1 MKTNERG
8 RWGAISRP
16 RWSPWTLAW
25 HLFRWRCKGHIHNSR
40 GLFCYFLCFNNWI
53 WAEKEDWF
61 SFLFS
66 ISLCHIRDRIQLIRI
81 MKKERKRE
89 RARGRIEITS
99 STLFSFRCPWRRER
113 IGSRFLSRLDNP
125 TSVPLRVTTCML
137 QGWASPKCMS
147 VLAKIKI

>member
-1 MKTNERG
+1 MREGDGMRYPVQDDLHEPLPDICLDGDARDIFTTHADRFVFFYVSTIEFE
-8 RWGAISRP
+8 P
-16 RWSPWTLAW
+16 RKKIGCP
-25 HLFRWRCKGHIHNSR
+25 F
-40 GLFCYFLCFNNWI
+40 
-53 WAEKEDWF
+53 
-61 SFLFS
+61 FLFS
-66 ISLCHIRDRIQLIRI
+66 ISLCHIRDRIQFIRI
-81 MKKERKRE
+81 MKKRKKKRGE